1 MHSSRTA
8 GLAAALAMSLS
19 AGVVGVANAGPT
31 ASPDPTQSSP
41 AVTAGAPGT
50 PTTSPGSEESP
61 STKAIPSPESPLSST
76 ESEAPSSLATP
87 KPSASTPSVSAHI
100 RATQQSVTGTPLWMY
115 LTTDLRTGAGT
126 SYRSMGKVSVTAQV
140 SRRGADYK
148 GWAPILYKTTKAWV
162 PANTVTNWHPQTQWI
177 YLSSNLRTGA
187 GNNYRSMNKTTTT
200 HALVRRGPNHNG
212 WAPVYYQN
220 KQGWLPGNTVTS
232 TRPQT
237 FWVKTN
243 QTIRTGASKSA
254 RSMGTAHQG
263 DRVVRCG
270 PNYNR
275 WAPVLFNNRQTW
287 VPASS
292 LSSRRVAAPPTTLP
306 ISNAGVHLDR
316 RCLTGTVICG
326 SKSQRKI
333 WMVQNGR
340 ILITLDARYGR
351 SSMPTAEGV
360 HSVYWKDK
368 NHVSST
374 YGSPMPYSMFF
385 YKGQAI
391 HYSAGFA
398 KNGWVGGSHGCINIR
413 NMNGLKWLWNHT
425 PTGRKVIIYK

>member
-1 MHSSRTA
+1 
-8 GLAAALAMSLS
+8 
-19 AGVVGVANAGPT
+19 
-31 ASPDPTQSSP
+31 
-41 AVTAGAPGT
+41 
-50 PTTSPGSEESP
+50 
-61 STKAIPSPESPLSST
+61 
-76 ESEAPSSLATP
+76 
-87 KPSASTPSVSAHI
+87 
-100 RATQQSVTGTPLWMY
+100 MY

-187 GNNYRSMNKTTTT
+187 GNNYRPMNKTTTT

-263 DRVVRCG
+263 DRVVRRG
-270 PNYNR
+270 PNYNG

>member
-1 MHSSRTA
+1 
-8 GLAAALAMSLS
+8 
-19 AGVVGVANAGPT
+19 
-31 ASPDPTQSSP
+31 
-41 AVTAGAPGT
+41 
-50 PTTSPGSEESP
+50 
-61 STKAIPSPESPLSST
+61 
-76 ESEAPSSLATP
+76 
-87 KPSASTPSVSAHI
+87 
-100 RATQQSVTGTPLWMY
+100 MY

-263 DRVVRCG
+263 DRVVRRGPNHNGWAPVYYQNKQGWLPGNTVTSTRPQTFWVKTNQTIRTGASKSARSMGTAHQGDRVVRRG
-270 PNYNR
+270 PNYNG